1 MKKSFSAKTHFLK
14 LFLPLCALIFYACNL
29 LQETPNDFL
38 EDYASIAQVT
48 FANCTPDTIPQ
59 GAWRNVGSDHDFY
72 ITYFVENPGNH
83 RLRAEVAFSDANV
96 EAKADINFPE
106 NNGLLHSWIEFEDD
120 GAGNITS
127 VTQTETETNFLLTYF
142 TIRIPQSFLQT
153 IDGDVGNFNISP
165 TVTLFRSNFGM
176 EERPQ
181 SSYTLNV
188 RCNTPPAAI
197 SDALGQMIVETS
209 MGGGSNDFQILVL
222 AITLPTLKPDDMY
235 LTVSENGRSHVFVS
249 PFTTG
254 TSTDG
259 LWTIS
264 SAAPTGMEAT
274 YTGGPTPTGANCFIT
289 TDINI
294 KGRAAFEVAMH
305 LTDQGGLSSPS
316 FSFASHGA
324 KLLPPTST
332 SSTTLDQDEA
342 DGMARYVL
350 SQAESGTTIHYTA
363 TQTAGGSAT
372 YSGSGASPLAIP
384 LPAGTFDI
392 SAYAT
397 KSGFIQSDAFTQ
409 TVTVNPSVFF
419 VSANGSDTT
428 GDGSKSK
435 PFATIWKAATS
446 FVTPSGGVK
455 IFLLSNLTIETGS
468 QYSLDLFLQ
477 GCAGGNKGSRVTI
490 SFDLTNTSTSGF
502 LFGGDIQM
510 HDLNITQPSS
520 AASIASGIMVDA
532 AGTLELQNVAING
545 IKTTNNAASGALVVN
560 GTLNIAGGV
569 NITGNTAADGS
580 PRNVYLPTGKTVNIQ
595 QGSLAGTQI
604 GVFTADKPTD
614 STSVAITSGYNGTGG
629 YGTSDLSHIASDESY
644 GLKVTGGEV
653 VLVTSGGSIEII
665 APASIKFSFCNQNK
679 NEFEKDGDG
688 KGITIYAFDEN
699 ETELDYDDFTTC
711 VAEVWLSGVSTGK
724 RVNLKQTT
732 AFDFE
737 DSWDSGDYTIKV
749 ASRYG
754 GTEFSGTLTYHY
766 TKP

>member
-1 MKKSFSAKTHFLK
+1 M
-14 LFLPLCALIFYACNL
+14 
-29 LQETPNDFL
+29 
-38 EDYASIAQVT
+38 EDYASIAMVSRT
-48 FANCTPDTIPQ
+48 VLAPDDAISQ
-59 GAWRNVGSDHDFY
+59 GAWQNVGSNHDFY

-96 EAKADINFPE
+96 EANADIDFPE
-106 NNGLLHSWIEFEDD
+106 NDGLLHSWIELEDD
-120 GAGNITS
+120 GAGNITP
-127 VTQTETETNFLLTYF
+127 VVRTEAETNFLLTYF
-142 TIRIPQSFLQT
+142 TITIPQSFLDT
-153 IDGDVGNFNISP
+153 IDGDAAQFNISP
-165 TVTLFRSNFGM
+165 TVTIYRSDFGV

-197 SDALGQMIVETS
+197 SDALGQMIVETPA
-209 MGGGSNDFQILVL
+209 GGGSNDFQRLVL
-222 AITLPTLKPDDMY
+222 AITLPTLKDDDIY
-235 LTVSENGRSHVFVS
+235 LTVSENGRNHVFIRNAS
-249 PFTTG
+249 ADFSG

-264 SAAPTGMEAT
+264 STAPVGMEAT
-274 YTGGPTPTGANCFIT
+274 YTGGPVAPTTSVWRFIT

-294 KGRAAFEVAMH
+294 RGREPFVVAAH
-305 LTDQGGLSSPS
+305 LTDQGGLSSPTYT
-316 FSFASHGA
+316 FVSHGA

-384 LPAGTFDI
+384 LPAGTFNI

-397 KSGFIQSDAFTQ
+397 KPNFIQSDAFEP
-409 TVTVNPSVFF
+409 TVTVNPSAFF

-428 GDGSKSK
+428 GNGSKSK
-435 PFATIWKAATS
+435 PFATIEKAETA
-446 FVTPSGGVK
+446 FTPPAGGLK
-455 IFLLSNLTIETGS
+455 IFLLSDLTIDVGKIHGHDF
-468 QYSLDLFLQ
+468 LLQ

-490 SFDLTNTSTSGF
+490 YCDLINAGQTAFEINGTMR
-502 LFGGDIQM
+502 M
-510 HDLNITQPSS
+510 HDLNIAQHSS
-520 AASIASGIMVDA
+520 VASIASGIMVDA
-532 AGTLELQNVAING
+532 AGTLELKNVAING

-580 PRNVYLPTGKTVNIQ
+580 PRNIYLPTGKTVNIQ

-629 YGTSDLSHIASDESY
+629 YTSSDLSHIASDEGY
-644 GLKVTGGEV
+644 GLKLTGGEAHFIVNGGTIGIV
-653 VLVTSGGSIEII
+653 V
-665 APASIKFSFCNQNK
+665 PANIKFSFDNGNSTAITK
-679 NEFEKDGDG
+679 SGDG
-688 KGITIYAFDEN
+688 QGITIYAFAVDASGN
-699 ETELDYDDFTTC
+699 ETLLTDYNDFTTC
-711 VAEVWLSGVSTGK
+711 KADVWLGNANLGEVSVG
-724 RVNLKQTT
+724 RFYLKQNNTFN
-732 AFDFE
+732 FDS
-737 DSWDSGDYTIKV
+737 SWDSGDYTIKIE
-749 ASRYG
+749 STYG
-754 GTEFSGTLTYHY
+754 GAGFNGALTYHY